1 MGSDFQAV
9 SRADG
14 EEKMRIKKIKTGRK
28 DTGTLYIVPALL
40 VVASVMLFPLLYNIS
55 LSFFEKSIYNPDWN
69 FVGIE
74 QYKILLADKGFLN
87 ALKNTVFWTFF
98 SVLFQF
104 AIGFI
109 CALVLSQ
116 DRVRYRGIWRCL
128 IMLPWILPAVIGSM
142 VWKWMYHS
150 DFGILNTVLMN
161 MGIIDSALPWTGS
174 KELALIAAI
183 IVNTWKM
190 FPLVILYIEAALQS
204 VPGSLHDA
212 AAVDGANALER
223 FKVITWPHIA
233 GTCKTVVL
241 LLTIW
246 TLNAFTFIFVLTG
259 GGPGTSSQVLSMF
272 IYKEAFQNF
281 NFGKAATASSILFI
295 IVALF
300 SSIYIK
306 STIGGDED

>member
-1 MGSDFQAV
+1 MK
-9 SRADG
+9 RI
-14 EEKMRIKKIKTGRK
+14 KMRRK

-40 VVASVMLFPLLYNIS
+40 VVASVMLFPLLYNIT

-74 QYKILLADKGFLN
+74 QYKVLLTDKGFLN

-104 AIGFI
+104 VIGFV

-116 DRVRYRGIWRCL
+116 DRVRCRGLWRCL

-150 DFGILNTVLMN
+150 DFGILNAVLMN

-204 VPGSLHDA
+204 VPKSLHDA

-223 FKVITWPHIA
+223 FQVITWPHIA

>member
-1 MGSDFQAV
+1 
-9 SRADG
+9 
-14 EEKMRIKKIKTGRK
+14 MRRK

-40 VVASVMLFPLLYNIS
+40 VVASVMLFPLLYNIT

-74 QYKILLADKGFLN
+74 QYKMLLTDKGFLN

-104 AIGFI
+104 AIGFV

-116 DRVRYRGIWRCL
+116 DRVRCRGLWRCL

-150 DFGILNTVLMN
+150 DFGILNAVLMN
-161 MGIIDSALPWTGS
+161 LGIIDSALPWTGS

-204 VPGSLHDA
+204 VPKSLHDA

-223 FKVITWPHIA
+223 FQVITWPHIA

>member
-1 MGSDFQAV
+1 
-9 SRADG
+9 
-14 EEKMRIKKIKTGRK
+14 MRRK

-40 VVASVMLFPLLYNIS
+40 VVASVMLFPLLYNIT
-55 LSFFEKSIYNPDWN
+55 LSFFEKSIYNPEWN

-74 QYKILLADKGFLN
+74 QYKMLLTDKGFLN

-104 AIGFI
+104 AIGFV

-116 DRVRYRGIWRCL
+116 DRVRCRGLWRCL

-150 DFGILNTVLMN
+150 DFGILNAVLMN
-161 MGIIDSALPWTGS
+161 LGIIDSSLPWTGS

-204 VPGSLHDA
+204 VPKSLHDA

-223 FKVITWPHIA
+223 FQVITWPHIA

>member
-1 MGSDFQAV
+1 
-9 SRADG
+9 
-14 EEKMRIKKIKTGRK
+14 MRIKRMKLGRK

-74 QYKILLADKGFLN
+74 QYKMLLTDKGFLN
-87 ALKNTVFWTFF
+87 ALKNTVIWTFF

-116 DRVRYRGIWRCL
+116 ERVRCRGIWRCL

-150 DFGILNTVLMN
+150 DFGILNTILMN

-174 KELALIAAI
+174 KELALISAI

-212 AAVDGANALER
+212 AAVDGANVWNR
-223 FKVITWPHIA
+223 FKVITWPHIS

-281 NFGKAATASSILFI
+281 NFGRAATASSILFV

>member
-1 MGSDFQAV
+1 M
-9 SRADG
+9 
-14 EEKMRIKKIKTGRK
+14 KRIKIGRK

-40 VVASVMLFPLLYNIS
+40 VVASVMLFPLLYNIT
-55 LSFFEKSIYNPDWN
+55 LSFFEKSIYNPDWK
-69 FVGIE
+69 FVGID
-74 QYKILLADKGFLN
+74 QYKMLLTDKGFLN

-109 CALVLSQ
+109 CALVLSL
-116 DRVRYRGIWRCL
+116 DRVRCRGVWRCL

-174 KELALIAAI
+174 KDLALIAAI

-212 AAVDGANALER
+212 ASVDGANVWER

-281 NFGKAATASSILFI
+281 NFGTAATASSILFI

>member
-1 MGSDFQAV
+1 
-9 SRADG
+9 
-14 EEKMRIKKIKTGRK
+14 
-28 DTGTLYIVPALL
+28 VPALL

-74 QYKILLADKGFLN
+74 QYKMLLTDKGFLN
-87 ALKNTVFWTFF
+87 ALKNTVIWTFF

-116 DRVRYRGIWRCL
+116 DRVRCRGIWRCL

-150 DFGILNTVLMN
+150 DFGILNTILMN
-161 MGIIDSALPWTGS
+161 LGIIDSALPWTGS
-174 KELALIAAI
+174 KELALISAI

-212 AAVDGANALER
+212 AAVDGANVWNR
-223 FKVITWPHIA
+223 FKVITWPHIS

-281 NFGKAATASSILFI
+281 NFGRAATASSILFV

>member
-1 MGSDFQAV
+1 M
-9 SRADG
+9 
-14 EEKMRIKKIKTGRK
+14 KRIKIGRK

-40 VVASVMLFPLLYNIS
+40 VVASVMLFPLLYNIT
-55 LSFFEKSIYNPDWN
+55 LSFFEKSIYNPDWK
-69 FVGIE
+69 FVGID
-74 QYKILLADKGFLN
+74 QYKMLLTDKGFLN

-109 CALVLSQ
+109 CALVLSL
-116 DRVRYRGIWRCL
+116 DRVRCRGVWRCL

-174 KELALIAAI
+174 KDLALIAAI

-212 AAVDGANALER
+212 ASVDGANVWER

-241 LLTIW
+241 LLIIW

-281 NFGKAATASSILFI
+281 NFGSAATASSILFI

>member
-1 MGSDFQAV
+1 M
-9 SRADG
+9 
-14 EEKMRIKKIKTGRK
+14 KLGRK

-55 LSFFEKSIYNPDWN
+55 LSFFEKSIYNPNWN

-74 QYKILLADKGFLN
+74 QYKMLLTDKGFLN
-87 ALKNTVFWTFF
+87 ALKNTVIWTFF

-116 DRVRYRGIWRCL
+116 DRVRCRGIWRCL

-150 DFGILNTVLMN
+150 DFGILNTILMN
-161 MGIIDSALPWTGS
+161 LGIIDSALPWTGS
-174 KELALIAAI
+174 KELALISAI

-212 AAVDGANALER
+212 AAVDGANVWNR
-223 FKVITWPHIA
+223 FKVITWPHIS

-281 NFGKAATASSILFI
+281 NFGRAATASSILFV

>member
-1 MGSDFQAV
+1 MG
-9 SRADG
+9 
-14 EEKMRIKKIKTGRK
+14 KMRMKRIKIGRK

-40 VVASVMLFPLLYNIS
+40 VVASVMLFPLLYNIT
-55 LSFFEKSIYNPDWN
+55 LSFFEKSIYNPDWK
-69 FVGIE
+69 FVGID
-74 QYKILLADKGFLN
+74 QYKMLLTDKGFLN

-109 CALVLSQ
+109 CALVLSL
-116 DRVRYRGIWRCL
+116 DRVRCRGVWRCL

-174 KELALIAAI
+174 KDLALIAAI

-212 AAVDGANALER
+212 ASVDGANVWER

-281 NFGKAATASSILFI
+281 NFGTAATASSILFI

>member
-1 MGSDFQAV
+1 MN
-9 SRADG
+9 R
-14 EEKMRIKKIKTGRK
+14 KKNRIGRK
-28 DTGTLYIVPALL
+28 DTGMLYIIPALL
-40 VVASVMLFPLLYNIS
+40 VVALVMLFPLVYNIT
-55 LSFFEKSIYNPDWN
+55 LSFFEKSLYKPDWS
-69 FVGIE
+69 FAGIE
-74 QYKILLADKGFLN
+74 QYKALLTDKGFLN
-87 ALKNTVFWTFF
+87 ALKNTVVWTFF

-104 AIGFI
+104 AIGFV
-109 CALVLSQ
+109 CALILSQ
-116 DRVRYRGIWRCL
+116 DRVRFRGVWRCL

-150 DFGILNTVLMN
+150 DFGILNTILMN
-161 MGIIDSALPWTGS
+161 LGIIDSALPWTGS
-174 KELALIAAI
+174 KELALISAI

-190 FPLVILYIEAALQS
+190 FPLVILYIEASLQS
-204 VPGSLHDA
+204 VPGDLHDA
-212 AAVDGANALER
+212 ASVDGANGWHC
-223 FKVITWPHIA
+223 FKVVTWPHIA

-281 NFGKAATASSILFI
+281 NFSRAATASTILFI

-300 SSIYIK
+300 SSVYIK
-306 STIGGDED
+306 SSMGGDDE

>member
-1 MGSDFQAV
+1 
-9 SRADG
+9 
-14 EEKMRIKKIKTGRK
+14 MRIKRMKLGRK

-74 QYKILLADKGFLN
+74 QYKMLLTDKGFLN
-87 ALKNTVFWTFF
+87 ALKNTVIWTFF

-116 DRVRYRGIWRCL
+116 ERARCRGIWRCL

-142 VWKWMYHS
+142 VWMYHS
-150 DFGILNTVLMN
+150 DFGILNTILMN

-174 KELALIAAI
+174 KELALISAI

-212 AAVDGANALER
+212 AAVDGANVWNR
-223 FKVITWPHIA
+223 FKVITWPHIS

-281 NFGKAATASSILFI
+281 NFGRAATASSILFV

>member
-1 MGSDFQAV
+1 
-9 SRADG
+9 
-14 EEKMRIKKIKTGRK
+14 MRIKRMKLGRK

-74 QYKILLADKGFLN
+74 QYKMLLTDKGFLN
-87 ALKNTVFWTFF
+87 ALKNTVIWTFF

-116 DRVRYRGIWRCL
+116 DRVRCRGIWRCL

-150 DFGILNTVLMN
+150 DFGILNTILMN
-161 MGIIDSALPWTGS
+161 LGIIDSALPWTGS
-174 KELALIAAI
+174 KELALISAI

-212 AAVDGANALER
+212 AAVDGANVWNR
-223 FKVITWPHIA
+223 FKVITWPHIS

-281 NFGKAATASSILFI
+281 NFGRAATASSILFV